1 MKKIQLLAFMLSVIL
16 LESCNP
22 TQKMTVYGTPGTVI
36 TNLNGT
42 QILSVIDQS
51 GSTQVKLGRNGGY
64 CAFLQAK
71 APDSDKY
78 IPFAL
83 DYKDINRSTI
93 NLVAGAIIVYPLGFL
108 GPSWILFNRI
118 GGSYD
123 YDYLETQ
130 STNNDLI
137 R

>member
-83 DYKDINRSTI
+83 DYKDINRSAI
-93 NLVAGAIIVYPLGFL
+93 NLVAFL